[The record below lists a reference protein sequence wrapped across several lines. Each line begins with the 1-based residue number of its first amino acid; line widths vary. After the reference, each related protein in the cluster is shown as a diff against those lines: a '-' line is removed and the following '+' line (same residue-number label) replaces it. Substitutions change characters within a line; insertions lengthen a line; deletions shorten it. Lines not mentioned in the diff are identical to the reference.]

1 MLGASLVSRTYR
13 VARVQNGAEGESVG
27 QHEKVEGQKERY
39 SGAGPIFQ
47 RSVEENAAASARPG
61 LIAQVPQA
69 ENEQAVSV
77 FHRSSFMNFST
88 LLLALL
94 RLLFK
99 RGELYLD

>member
-61 LIAQVPQA
+61 LIAKVSEA
-69 ENEQAVSV
+69 KDEQAVGV
-77 FHRSSFMNFST
+77 LHRISS
-88 LLLALL
+88 
-94 RLLFK
+94 RI
-99 RGELYLD
+99 